1 MLKTN
6 KSAKWHCCRH
16 PHSVMLKI
24 KLKVTK
30 MKPIYDFLFMYNSNY
45 VPNLHRFHVIGT
57 FRPQNGHLTLTF
69 VLKVKF
75 KVTKMKPICDFL
87 LLYNSNYVP
96 NLYWLHVT
104 ATLTSVYMSIT
115 NLICIF

>member
-1 MLKTN
+1 
-6 KSAKWHCCRH
+6 
-16 PHSVMLKI
+16 
-24 KLKVTK
+24 
-30 MKPIYDFLFMYNSNY
+30 MYNSNY
-45 VPNLHRFHVIGT
+45 VPNLHRFHVMTT
-57 FRPQNGHLTLTF
+57 FRSQNGHLTLTF

-75 KVTKMKPICDFL
+75 KITKMKPIYDFL

-104 ATLTSVYMSIT
+104 ATLKSVYMSIT